1 MGIIIAAGVFIGH
14 TLDQRFI
21 NQYKG
26 FTIFFSLLF
35 IGLSIY
41 YVIQQV
47 SKHSNT
53 DRNNTD

>member
-53 DRNNTD
+53 